1 MIVFAAFLALVGLVM
16 LAVGV
21 VLLPTPADLIVG
33 GSLALMFGVDA
44 ASGE

>member
-1 MIVFAAFLALVGLVM
+1 MIVAVFLALVGLVM
-16 LAVGV
+16 LVVGV

-33 GSLALMFGVDA
+33 GSLALLFGVGA